1 MIMETPRSERL
12 HIGFFGARNAGK
24 SSLVNAVTNQELS
37 VVSDVK
43 GTTTD
48 PVIKS
53 MELLPLGPVAII
65 DTPGFDDVGGL
76 GEKRV
81 EKTKQILSKTD
92 IAVLCVDSKTDVQD
106 CDREL
111 LNLFKEKNIPYI
123 IAYTKKD
130 LLSSSFPVEENA
142 LFVSSKTGEGIGEL
156 KDKIGSL
163 APKNQKAIHLVAD
176 FIKKGD
182 VVILVTPID
191 ESAPKARLILPQQQA
206 IRDILDAGAC
216 AFVCQDSELEGTLNS
231 LKNPP
236 SLVVCDSQ
244 VFKKVSEIVP
254 ESVPLTSFSIL
265 FARYKGILSSALSG
279 IEKIG
284 NLKDGDKILIA
295 EGCTHHRQCGDI
307 GTVKMPMW
315 IKNYTGKDLEFD
327 FTSGGGFP
335 ENLSEYALIVHC
347 GSCMLTDKEVL
358 SRLEKAKEKGTAIT
372 NYGTLIAHMNGILE
386 RSTRGMVK

>member
-1 MIMETPRSERL
+1 METPRSERL

-37 VVSDVK
+37 VVSDVL

-65 DTPGFDDVGGL
+65 DTPGFDDIGGL

-92 IAVLCVDSKTDVQD
+92 IAVLCVDSSEDKKQ
-106 CDREL
+106 CDKEL
-111 LNLFKEKNIPYI
+111 LSLFKEKNIPYI

-130 LLSSSFPVEENA
+130 LLTTPLSLDENSIS
-142 LFVSSKTGEGIGEL
+142 VSSKTGEGIEEL
-156 KDKIGSL
+156 KDKIGTL
-163 APKNQKAIHLVAD
+163 APRNIKEIRLVAD
-176 FIKKGD
+176 FIKEKD

-206 IRDILDAGAC
+206 IRDILDANAT
-216 AFVCQDSELEGTLNS
+216 AFVCQDTELLSTLS
-231 LKNPP
+231 ALKNPP

-244 VFKKVSEIVP
+244 VFKKVAEIVP
-254 ESVPLTSFSIL
+254 DNIPLTSFSIL

-279 IEKIG
+279 IEKIKD
-284 NLKDGDKILIA
+284 LKDGDKILIA

-315 IKNYTGKDLEFD
+315 IKNFTGKDLKFEFA
-327 FTSGGGFP
+327 SGGGFP
-335 ENLSEYALIVHC
+335 EALEEYALIIHC

-372 NYGTLIAHMNGILE
+372 NYGTIIAHMNGILE
-386 RSTRGMVK
+386 RSTRILF